1 LPPTSAEPNT
11 PSGYSAV
18 IKNDD
23 TIARKPDD
31 FEVSWVFGNILPAL
45 RRQLV
50 TFWLREGALTNP
62 DEAWRR
68 SWEVACVLRQVAN
81 GSIAGA
87 CTVAIRLD
95 DQGHAYGFIR
105 IFIRPGSR
113 LAGLNVRLM
122 KKMIEGFEG
131 LAHEQ
136 GAPRRLL
143 ATIENRKL
151 ERRAIQQVLASLGF
165 VHAGRTA
172 DGELMIHRPLR

>member
-1 LPPTSAEPNT
+1 
-11 PSGYSAV
+11 V

-113 LAGLNVRLM
+113 LAGLNVRS
-122 KKMIEGFEG
+122 KDWPTNKAR
-131 LAHEQ
+131 LA
-136 GAPRRLL
+136 ACLPPSRIANSSDARSSKFSPAWDLSTL
-143 ATIENRKL
+143 D
-151 ERRAIQQVLASLGF
+151 ERPTVS
-165 VHAGRTA
+165 
-172 DGELMIHRPLR
+172 